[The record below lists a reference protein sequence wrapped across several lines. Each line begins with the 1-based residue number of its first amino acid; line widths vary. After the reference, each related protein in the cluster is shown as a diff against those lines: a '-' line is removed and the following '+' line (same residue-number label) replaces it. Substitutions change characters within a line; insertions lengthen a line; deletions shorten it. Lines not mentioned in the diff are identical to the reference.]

1 MSQNSIKL
9 REHARILCKYHPEN
23 VFGGWICIFGDQIA
37 FSLNMLA
44 RHYTHAAVRRK
55 SGDLSKQKNSE
66 QLRSSMLKGIPGQM
80 SPMPISW
87 SCRHSTKKDTTNY
100 VALYSTS
107 TAFFLPDFPEFQ
119 LFRSLKLLP
128 QFQRFQ
134 TCSNQTILAPGSRA
148 APSSRTRWYSG
159 SMRFLRA
166 ALVSIALLPIADGK
180 R

>member
-1 MSQNSIKL
+1 M
-9 REHARILCKYHPEN
+9 
-23 VFGGWICIFGDQIA
+23 A
-37 FSLNMLA
+37 F
-44 RHYTHAAVRRK
+44 
-55 SGDLSKQKNSE
+55 D
-66 QLRSSMLKGIPGQM
+66 
-80 SPMPISW
+80 
-87 SCRHSTKKDTTNY
+87 KKDTTNY

-166 ALVSIALLPIADGK
+166 ARVSSRYCRSQMGRDKPLIYKLGHLIRCHKSAPPIL
-180 R
+180 